1 MKSSVNLTSNRLEI
15 HAPRHKKQTAL
26 FLGSWRAPRQCS
38 EGWGFYVS
46 VHGLLSPPQLIFS
59 QCSSDRCLVCLR
71 KPSHSHLGSSFWWLS
86 FEENSRDTAVLIW
99 HTNSTYIYYY
109 ISFSLMPMVE
119 SQAWLSKK
127 RFFFYSILMLN
138 IFTNFCVLDGCILF
152 HFVFSINMIFVHLKW
167 CSHWTW
173 WHRHVIRTLRR
184 LRQEDK
190 KVWSG

>member
-1 MKSSVNLTSNRLEI
+1 MKSSVNLASNRLEI

-46 VHGLLSPPQLIFS
+46 AHGLLSPPQLIFS

-71 KPSHSHLGSSFWWLS
+71 KPSHSHLGPSFWWLS
-86 FEENSRDTAVLIW
+86 LEKSSRDTAVLIW
-99 HTNSTYIYYY
+99 PTNSTYIYYY

-127 RFFFYSILMLN
+127 RFFLQYTDVEYIYKFL
-138 IFTNFCVLDGCILF
+138 C
-152 HFVFSINMIFVHLKW
+152 
-167 CSHWTW
+167 
-173 WHRHVIRTLRR
+173 LRR
-184 LRQEDK
+184 LYFISFCILYKHDICSFKMMQSLDL
-190 KVWSG
+190 VAQTCN